1 MILNYCLPN
10 NNFGMSRFNYQRSFG
25 LVNIFLAMCMQG
37 LFLHDKMHGPEK
49 VELLQHILQ

>member
-1 MILNYCLPN
+1 
-10 NNFGMSRFNYQRSFG
+10 MSRFNYQRSFG

-49 VELLQHILQ
+49 IELLQHILQ